1 MDAILVVDM
10 LNDFVTG
17 SLKCDRARRIIPNL
31 RKLAVAARKAD
42 VPVIYCNDSHLKS
55 DFELKVWGAHAMR
68 GTKGAEV
75 IPELKPEKED
85 YQVPKRTYSCFFET
99 ELDTILRAHDARKI
113 IITGLHTN
121 ICDRHTTADA
131 FFRGYEPIIPD
142 DGVEAMDEQAQQ
154 QGLEYLKNIY
164 GAKIVNAEDIVK
176 KWK

>member
-10 LNDFVTG
+10 LNDFVSG
-17 SLKCDRARRIIPNL
+17 KLKCDRAQRIIPNL
-31 RKLAVAARKAD
+31 RKLAATARKAD

-55 DFELKVWGAHAMR
+55 DFELKVWGEHAMR

-85 YQVPKRTYSCFFET
+85 YDVPKRTYSCFFET
-99 ELDTILRAHDARKI
+99 ELDTILRAHDAREI
-113 IITGLHTN
+113 VITGLHTN

-131 FFRGYEPIIPD
+131 FFRGYTPIIPD
-142 DGVEAMDEQAQQ
+142 DGVDAMDEQSHL
-154 QGLEYLKNIY
+154 QGLDYLKNVY
-164 GAKIVNAEDIVK
+164 GARIVKAEDVLR

>member
-17 SLKCDRARRIIPNL
+17 KLKCDRAQRIIPNL
-31 RKLAVAARKAD
+31 RKLTATARKVD

-55 DFELKVWGAHAMR
+55 DFELNVWGEHAMR

-75 IPELKPEKED
+75 IPELDPEKED

-99 ELDTILRAHDARKI
+99 ELDTILRAHDAKEI
-113 IITGLHTN
+113 VKTGLHTN

-131 FFRGYEPIIPD
+131 FFRGYIPIIPD
-142 DGVEAMDEQAQQ
+142 DGVDAMDEQSHL
-154 QGLEYLKNIY
+154 QGLDYLKNIY
-164 GAKIVNAEDIVK
+164 GAKIVKSEDVMK
-176 KWK
+176 KWR